1 MPRDESYPN
10 QMIRDSEKIENW
22 DITKEKFKINDIVVC
37 TKYTK
42 HPYLS
47 DDFGKP
53 VLITEFNESYY
64 NSFLYRDCHEVTHLY
79 CLEMYTNN
87 GRDIEFAW
95 VRAASEMDAIETA
108 GLVVWNF
115 HECISCSQTT
125 GITKLALG
133 PHNSAWGINLHQ
145 SDYGSNHNRIRDV
158 KFRVLLST

>member
-1 MPRDESYPN
+1 MPPLRDE
-10 QMIRDSEKIENW
+10 QMP
-22 DITKEKFKINDIVVC
+22 KFKIGDIVVC
-37 TKYTK
+37 LQQTDFII
-42 HPYLS
+42 HEGHEVGQLIAVS
-47 DDFGKP
+47 DVNKGF
-53 VLITEFNESYY
+53 L
-64 NSFLYRDCHEVTHLY
+64 NSVLYRDRYAVTNLY